1 MKRYDKIKITF
12 NDGEK
17 FEESDI
23 RVEVNDKGIIHVCD
37 ALDDEWLFSM
47 NNIKKVFLKKYSDI
61 PKEIGE

>member
-23 RVEVNDKGIIHVCD
+23 RVEVNDEGIIHVCD
-37 ALDDEWLFSM
+37 ALDDEWLFTMS
-47 NNIKKVFLKKYSDI
+47 NVKKVFLKKYSDI

>member
-1 MKRYDKIKITF
+1 MKRYDKISIFF

-23 RVEVNDKGIIHVCD
+23 CVDLNDEGIIHVYD
-37 ALDDEWLFSM
+37 ALDDEWLFTM
-47 NNIKKVFLKKYSDI
+47 TNVKKVFLKKYSDI